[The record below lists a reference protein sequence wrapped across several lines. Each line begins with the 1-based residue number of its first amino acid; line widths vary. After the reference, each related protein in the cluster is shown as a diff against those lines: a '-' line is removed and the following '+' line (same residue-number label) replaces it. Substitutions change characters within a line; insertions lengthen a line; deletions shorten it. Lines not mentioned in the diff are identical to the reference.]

1 MSEQDLTG
9 GPEWKDFLKQ
19 RTVFFAL
26 IGQCVT
32 QYQTVEDYL
41 PDIFAAVLGID
52 HAKALRIFGH
62 MRGLETKL
70 SIITEGIS
78 DAPAER
84 RQDWDGLLK
93 RIRKA
98 AEARNQIAHANP
110 VHRGADIVVQMGADH
125 QVVSVE
131 QKGESRMELHKQ
143 TQNTS
148 VTWTTE
154 VLVAEYERTRKLFFN
169 LIAFVKRLKGEAVP
183 PHLDE

>member
-1 MSEQDLTG
+1 MSEQD
-9 GPEWKDFLKQ
+9 PEWTEFLKQ

-32 QYQTVEDYL
+32 KYQTVEDYL

-52 HAKALRIFGH
+52 DAKALRIFGH
-62 MRGLETKL
+62 VRGLEPKL
-70 SIITEGIS
+70 SIIAEGLS
-78 DAPAER
+78 DALEER
-84 RQDWDGLLK
+84 QQDWDGLLK

-110 VHRGADIVVQMGADH
+110 VHRGAEIVVQLGEDH

-131 QKGESRMELHKQ
+131 QKGESRMELRKQ
-143 TQNTS
+143 TQNSS
-148 VTWTTE
+148 VIWTTE
-154 VLVAEYERTRKLFFN
+154 LLVAEYERTRKLFGN